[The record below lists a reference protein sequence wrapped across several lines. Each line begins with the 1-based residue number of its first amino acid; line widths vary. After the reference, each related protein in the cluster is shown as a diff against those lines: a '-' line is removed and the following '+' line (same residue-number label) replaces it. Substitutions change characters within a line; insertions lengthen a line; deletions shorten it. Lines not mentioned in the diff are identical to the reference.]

1 MDAERRETSLVMGV
15 GILLALVAV
24 VFFSMT
30 MAWRQMAQRQA
41 RWRELRA
48 QVAQAQHRA
57 GQAPAQPARE
67 RLAARAQAAVR
78 LFVTPDQVPTVRDRL
93 SALATEVGATLAWL
107 PATTPAAPSA
117 AVPGFEACYQVQSL
131 VGTVEAPYRELAEFL
146 ARVAALEQPA
156 VGVRSGTVTPSP
168 AGGRGGLLSA
178 RPRLRARVVLET
190 YLWIPGAL
198 PKGPAPAVP
207 PGLEPASGHRAA
219 LGEGGPAAA
228 WGRDPFD
235 PRYAPTPG
243 VEGVTLNGILW
254 DPAHP
259 TCLLNG
265 AVSAIGSVVNGYTVI
280 AITPEVV
287 VLRGESREAV
297 LAVSP

>member
-1 MDAERRETSLVMGV
+1 MVDTERRETSLVMGV

-48 QVAQAQHRA
+48 QVAQAQRRA
-57 GQAPAQPARE
+57 EQAPPATTRD
-67 RLAARAQAAVR
+67 RLAARAQAAAR
-78 LFVTPDQVPTVRDRL
+78 LFVTSDQVPAVRDRL
-93 SALATEVGATLAWL
+93 SALADGVGATLAWL

-117 AVPGFEACYQVQSL
+117 PVAGFESCYQVQSL
-131 VGTVEAPYRELAEFL
+131 VGTLEAPYRELAEFL

-156 VGVRSGTVTPSP
+156 IGVRSAAVTPAAAPRGAVP
-168 AGGRGGLLSA
+168 AA
-178 RPRLRARVVLET
+178 RPRLRTRLVLET
-190 YLWIPGAL
+190 YVWVPGAL
-198 PKGPAPAVP
+198 PKELAPAP
-207 PGLEPASGHRAA
+207 GSSLESVAASPERPS
-219 LGEGGPAAA
+219 GPAA

-235 PRYAPTPG
+235 PRYVPTPG

-265 AVSAIGSVVNGYTVI
+265 AVYAAGSAVNGYTVV
-280 AITPEVV
+280 AITPETV
-287 VLRGESREAV
+287 VLRGESREVV